1 SVVAACSALKRG
13 YRRRLGGFCPDLRF
27 VYLEIDAE
35 TARRRVGSR
44 KGHFMPASLVDS
56 QFATLEAPTADEPA
70 LTVDGTGRI
79 SNIVAGVLDELRTK
93 TS

>member
-1 SVVAACSALKRG
+1 
-13 YRRRLGGFCPDLRF
+13 
-27 VYLEIDAE
+27 
-35 TARRRVGSR
+35 
-44 KGHFMPASLVDS
+44 FMPASLVDS